1 MSIVALTAKRC
12 QPTSPNSIVAWSPEE
27 EVAAAT
33 ALRKELSLARSHQCR
48 RLFVEREK
56 RVSQERQAR
65 LALQEALAR
74 HEATTAERDAARK
87 KAADAATLAA
97 RRRLSAGSA
106 HRDADVA
113 SGDTREAFQQERLR
127 ARQRRDDA
135 LQRSR
140 AAADVQRELNLERD
154 ARKIQAEQRWESR
167 NDAAAVQRARAVK
180 HAAKMAEQEPAED
193 APLTEERDFSRDE
206 TFDAG
211 GPCVQTRGEGITE
224 VGAWRTTVPATRHA
238 AALTHAAAAATD
250 AAARIRRTAQQSPA
264 GLAAAEAAEKAATRK
279 RRQAEDAQRA
289 LQMSQKR
296 GLRATRKDM
305 SRRMADRTQLELDR
319 HRLKARADAKRKAPG
334 VVLQSLRDE
343 RAARRA
349 QRRGDFGEATQA
361 AEDVVEAAAEAAYR
375 AAAPTGFADIIRRN
389 QRPSDTGASPS
400 PPRILATKPVE
411 LSAKPEAS
419 SSLQATRWSDRRDAP
434 LTQMEAPSEV
444 VPGPRDAEI

>member
-1 MSIVALTAKRC
+1 MSIVALAAKRC

-65 LALQEALAR
+65 LALEEALAR
-74 HEATTAERDAARK
+74 HEATTAERDEARK

-113 SGDTREAFQQERLR
+113 SGDTREAFQQERLK

-180 HAAKMAEQEPAED
+180 HAAKMAEMEPDDD
-193 APLTEERDFSRDE
+193 APLTEERDFTRDE

-264 GLAAAEAAEKAATRK
+264 GLAAAEAAEKAAARK
-279 RRQAEDAQRA
+279 RRQAEDAQSA

-319 HRLKARADAKRKAPG
+319 HRLKARWPC
-334 VVLQSLRDE
+334 
-343 RAARRA
+343 
-349 QRRGDFGEATQA
+349 
-361 AEDVVEAAAEAAYR
+361 
-375 AAAPTGFADIIRRN
+375 
-389 QRPSDTGASPS
+389 PSSCRT
-400 PPRILATKPVE
+400 
-411 LSAKPEAS
+411 S
-419 SSLQATRWSDRRDAP
+419 S
-434 LTQMEAPSEV
+434 
-444 VPGPRDAEI
+444 

>member
-1 MSIVALTAKRC
+1 MSIVALAAKRC

-27 EVAAAT
+27 EIAAAT

-65 LALQEALAR
+65 LALEEALAR
-74 HEATTAERDAARK
+74 HEATTAERDEARK

-113 SGDTREAFQQERLR
+113 SGDTREAFQQERIK

-154 ARKIQAEQRWESR
+154 AQRIQAEQRWESR

-180 HAAKMAEQEPAED
+180 HAAKMAEREPDDD
-193 APLTEERDFSRDE
+193 APLTEERDFEDE
-206 TFDAG
+206 TYNAG

-264 GLAAAEAAEKAATRK
+264 AWLPPCREGGGPKTAPGRGRA
-279 RRQAEDAQRA
+279 RA
-289 LQMSQKR
+289 L
-296 GLRATRKDM
+296 
-305 SRRMADRTQLELDR
+305 
-319 HRLKARADAKRKAPG
+319 
-334 VVLQSLRDE
+334 
-343 RAARRA
+343 
-349 QRRGDFGEATQA
+349 
-361 AEDVVEAAAEAAYR
+361 DV
-375 AAAPTGFADIIRRN
+375 
-389 QRPSDTGASPS
+389 
-400 PPRILATKPVE
+400 
-411 LSAKPEAS
+411 PEA
-419 SSLQATRWSDRRDAP
+419 RFEGNPKRH
-434 LTQMEAPSEV
+434 E
-444 VPGPRDAEI
+444 